1 MMVLEKKRIDV
12 TDRVV
17 AKLGANQMDLYMEN
31 EMIGKMVQSEQG
43 NQYELKNGFEEEQ
56 NKIYQHVDVTTGPD
70 QKYVDCDDENGWC

>member
-1 MMVLEKKRIDV
+1 MVLEKKRIDV